1 MAILN
6 TFVNFYNKQ
15 MKKIFSL
22 IVAIV
27 MVMAAG
33 AQGYNIKLQSN
44 YKAGIVYLTY
54 YMGKDFI
61 LQDSSAVSN
70 VGMSVFK
77 GKKKLPGGIYVIVFP
92 GKRLTADFLIDK
104 EQTISIV
111 ADTNKLDKIQ
121 ITGSPANLLFK
132 QYQAF
137 VAVKGKQLQEARN
150 AYIKAKT
157 FNDSAKH
164 EASYKKYSKELN
176 DYRLNIITTKPTSM
190 MAALLNGLKDP
201 VYPSKIPRT
210 HQDSVDNYNYY
221 KQHYWDGISFMDER
235 IVRTP
240 FFLPKLE
247 TYYRQVMPQSAD
259 SLIKDIDYKLLLARS
274 NPEMYKFL
282 LNWFTDEYISP
293 KYMGQDA
300 VFVHLYEQY
309 HSKGISTWLNDK
321 QHELITRRAFMVMAN
336 LIGEKAADMEFV
348 NTADKPTALYNV
360 EADYTV
366 VVFWDPTCG
375 HCKEEIPRIDSIYR
389 ANWQKKN
396 VKIYAVLSENEKL
409 KTEWLAY
416 IKEHNIA
423 DWINVYQTKESVE
436 AETKQQKPS
445 YRQLYDVT
453 LTPTLYLL
461 DKEKRIVAKKLT
473 LEQINDLLEV
483 KIKKG

>member
-1 MAILN
+1 MKKLLSLFTAIL
-6 TFVNFYNKQ
+6 FVF
-15 MKKIFSL
+15 I
-22 IVAIV
+22 
-27 MVMAAG
+27 AG

-70 VGMSVFK
+70 TGLAVFK
-77 GKKKLPGGIYVIVFP
+77 ATKKLPGGIYVIVFP

-104 EQTISIV
+104 EQNISIV
-111 ADTNKLDKIQ
+111 ADTNRLDKIQ
-121 ITGSPANLLFK
+121 ITGSPANVLFK

-150 AYIKAKT
+150 AYNNAKT
-157 FNDSAKH
+157 KNDSLAQ
-164 EASYKKYSKELN
+164 EAIYKKYSKELN
-176 DYRLNIITTKPTSM
+176 DYRVGIVTTKPTSM
-190 MAALLNGLKDP
+190 MAALLNALKEP
-201 VYPSKIPRT
+201 VYPSNIPVT
-210 HQDSVDNYNYY
+210 HQDSVNNYNYY
-221 KQHYWDGISFMDER
+221 KQHFWDGISFMDER
-235 IVRTP
+235 IIRTP
-240 FFLPKLE
+240 FFLPRLE
-247 TYYRQVMPQSAD
+247 MYYRQVMPQSAD
-259 SLIKDIDYKLLLARS
+259 SLKKDIDYKLLLART

-309 HSKGISTWLNDK
+309 HSKGITTWLNEK
-321 QHELITRRAFMVMAN
+321 QHETITRRAFMVMAN

-348 NTADKPTALYNV
+348 NTADKPASLYNV

-389 ANWQKKN
+389 AKWQKKN

-409 KTEWLAY
+409 KSEWLTY
-416 IKEHNIA
+416 IKEHNIG
-423 DWINVYQTKESVE
+423 DWINVYQTKDAVE
-436 AETKQQKPS
+436 KETKEQKPS

-461 DKEKRIVAKKLT
+461 DKDKRIVAKKLT
-473 LEQINDLLEV
+473 LEQINDLLEL

>member
-1 MAILN
+1 MKKNFSLFIAV
-6 TFVNFYNKQ
+6 TFV
-15 MKKIFSL
+15 I
-22 IVAIV
+22 
-27 MVMAAG
+27 AAT

-44 YKAGIVYLTY
+44 FKSGIVYLTY

-70 VGMSVFK
+70 TGTSIFK
-77 GKKKLPGGIYVIVFP
+77 SDKKLPGGIYVIVFP
-92 GKRLTADFLIDK
+92 GKRLTTDFLIDK
-104 EQTISIV
+104 EQVINIV
-111 ADTNKLDKIQ
+111 ADTNHLDKII
-121 ITGSPANLLFK
+121 ITGSPANVLFK
-132 QYQAF
+132 DYQAF
-137 VAVKGKQLQEARN
+137 VAVKGKQLQDERT
-150 AYIKAKT
+150 AYANAKT
-157 FNDSAKH
+157 KEDSSRH
-164 EASYKKYSKELN
+164 ELAYKKYSKDLN
-176 DYRLNIITTKPTSM
+176 DYRTGIVTNKPTSM
-190 MAALLNGLKDP
+190 MAALLNALKEP
-201 VYPSKIPRT
+201 AYPSKIPVT

-247 TYYRQVMPQSAD
+247 TYYRQVIAQSSD
-259 SLIKDIDYKLLLARS
+259 SLIKDIDYKLLLART

-309 HSKGISTWLNDK
+309 HSKGITTWLNEK
-321 QHELITRRAFMVMAN
+321 QHEAITRRAFMVMAN
-336 LIGEKAADMEFV
+336 LIGEKAADLEFV
-348 NTADKPTALYNV
+348 NTADKPTSLYNV

-366 VVFWDPTCG
+366 VVFWDPSCG

-396 VKIYAVLSENEKL
+396 VKIYAVLSEAEKL
-409 KTEWLAY
+409 KGEWITY
-416 IKEHNIA
+416 INAHNIA
-423 DWINVYQTKESVE
+423 DWVNVYQTKESVE
-436 AETKQQKPS
+436 AETKEQKPS

>member
-1 MAILN
+1 
-6 TFVNFYNKQ
+6 

-22 IVAIV
+22 FIAVTFVI
-27 MVMAAG
+27 AAT

-44 YKAGIVYLTY
+44 FKSGIVYLTY

-70 VGMSVFK
+70 TGSSIFK
-77 GKKKLPGGIYVIVFP
+77 SDKKLPGGIYVIVFP
-92 GKRLTADFLIDK
+92 GKRLTTDFLIDK
-104 EQTISIV
+104 EQVINIV
-111 ADTNKLDKIQ
+111 ADTNHLDKII
-121 ITGSPANLLFK
+121 ITGSPANVLFK
-132 QYQAF
+132 DYQAF
-137 VAVKGKQLQEARN
+137 VAVKGKQLQDERT
-150 AYIKAKT
+150 AYANAKT
-157 FNDSAKH
+157 KEDSSRH
-164 EASYKKYSKELN
+164 ELAYKKYSKELN
-176 DYRLNIITTKPTSM
+176 DYRTGIVTNKPTSM
-190 MAALLNGLKDP
+190 MAALLNALKEP
-201 VYPSKIPRT
+201 AYPLKIPVT

-247 TYYRQVMPQSAD
+247 TYYRQVIAQSSD
-259 SLIKDIDYKLLLARS
+259 SLIKDIDYKLLLART
-274 NPEMYKFL
+274 NQEMYKFL

-309 HSKGISTWLNDK
+309 HSKGITTWLNEK
-321 QHELITRRAFMVMAN
+321 QHEAITRRAFMVMAN
-336 LIGEKAADMEFV
+336 LIGEKAADLEFV
-348 NTADKPTALYNV
+348 NTADKPTSLYNV

-366 VVFWDPTCG
+366 VVFWDPSCG

-396 VKIYAVLSENEKL
+396 VKIYAVLSEAEKL
-409 KTEWLAY
+409 KGEWITY
-416 IKEHNIA
+416 INAHNIA

-436 AETKQQKPS
+436 AETKEQKPS

-483 KIKKG
+483 KVKKG

>member
-1 MAILN
+1 
-6 TFVNFYNKQ
+6 
-15 MKKIFSL
+15 MKKFLSL
-22 IVAIV
+22 FIATSF
-27 MVMAAG
+27 VMAAA
-33 AQGYNIKLQSN
+33 AQGYHIKLQSN
-44 YKAGIVYLTY
+44 FKSGIVYLTY

-70 VGMSVFK
+70 TGSSVFK
-77 GKKKLPGGIYVIVFP
+77 SDKKLPGGIYVIVFP

-104 EQTISIV
+104 EQAITIV
-111 ADTNKLDKIQ
+111 ADTNHLDKIS
-121 ITGSPANLLFK
+121 ITGSPANGLFK
-132 QYQAF
+132 EYQAF
-137 VAVKGKQLQEARN
+137 VAVKGKQLQDERT
-150 AYIKAKT
+150 AYTNAKT
-157 FNDSAKH
+157 KDDSARH
-164 EASYKKYSKELN
+164 ELAYKKYSKELN
-176 DYRLNIITTKPTSM
+176 DYRTGIVSNKPTSM
-190 MAALLNGLKDP
+190 MAALLNALKEPAYPTKTP
-201 VYPSKIPRT
+201 VT
-210 HQDSVDNYNYY
+210 HQDSVENYNYY

-247 TYYRQVMPQSAD
+247 MYYRQVIAQSSD
-259 SLIKDIDYKLLLARS
+259 SLIKDIDYKLLLART

-282 LNWFTDEYISP
+282 LNWFTDEYINP

-309 HSKGISTWLNDK
+309 HSKGITTWLNEK
-321 QHELITRRAFMVMAN
+321 QHEAITRRAFMVMAN

-348 NTADKPTALYNV
+348 NTADKPASLYNV
-360 EADYTV
+360 QADYTI

-396 VKIYAVLSENEKL
+396 VKIYAVLSEAEKL
-409 KTEWLAY
+409 KGEWLTY
-416 IKEHNIA
+416 INTHHIA

-436 AETKQQKPS
+436 AETKEQKPS

-461 DKEKRIVAKKLT
+461 DKEKRIIAKKLT
-473 LEQINDLLEV
+473 LEQINELLEV
-483 KIKKG
+483 KVKKG